1 MGLTELTRMVRWGR
15 NREDGSLNGLTR
27 VRKPIEATAF
37 WAAVLLP
44 VAYVPV
50 LADGIGGLQGA
61 GLFTSLVALHLI
73 VLAVGHRY
81 GRS

>member
-1 MGLTELTRMVRWGR
+1 MVRWGG
-15 NREDGSLNGLTR
+15 NREGDSLGGFTR
-27 VRKPIEATAF
+27 IRKPIEAAAF

-50 LADGIGGLQGA
+50 LADGIGGIQGA
-61 GLFTSLVALHLI
+61 GLFTSLVALHLL

-81 GRS
+81 GRP